1 MVVLHEH
8 TCSVEDERHFMME
21 CQAYQEIRA
30 NFQELF
36 DDCEGDMRK
45 LMCHSKQH
53 ILAKLVH
60 KMRVFRDEHTEWL
73 FDLQLDIFESSDEES
88 CGDVFSSDN
97 EEFELIEVDLSFV
110 ETP

>member
-1 MVVLHEH
+1 
-8 TCSVEDERHFMME
+8 
-21 CQAYQEIRA
+21 
-30 NFQELF
+30 
-36 DDCEGDMRK
+36 MRK